1 MDKKSITMADIAR
14 HAGVSKAT
22 VSAVVNGKDSVGEET
37 RARVQAVMDRFRY
50 RPQSA
55 ARLTG
60 KRGRKCLGFI
70 IKESRNPYYAE
81 TLAGIQS
88 VAQEAGFLVQVAS
101 SEGDLER
108 EQHLVEQFSAQDV
121 DGLIITPILHADA
134 DLSHLFDLKRLNV
147 PFVLLERVPGLI
159 ANLVDIDNVQ
169 AARAAT
175 RHLLEGGHT
184 RIVHFGGPAYSAH
197 SEERARGV
205 RLAFSESHL
214 ALAEEDVV
222 PAGDTLRSGYEAAM
236 SRFSSRP
243 YPSAISCYN
252 DLVALGAMRA
262 LQELG
267 VAVPDEVSVMGFDD
281 LEILDYLPIPLSTVR
296 VPKRSM
302 GETAARLLLN
312 QIDSDGH
319 AKPTR
324 RTLDAE
330 LVIRASTRSVG
341 EIAAG
346 L

>member
-22 VSAVVNGKDSVGEET
+22 VSAVVNGRDTVGEET
-37 RARVQAVMDRFRY
+37 RARVQAVMDRFKY
-50 RPQSA
+50 RPQLT

-60 KRGRKCLGFI
+60 KRGRNCLGFI

-121 DGLIITPILHADA
+121 DGLIITPIMHADA
-134 DLSHLFDLKRLNV
+134 DLSHLFELKRLNV

-159 ANLVDIDNVQ
+159 ANLVDIDNVE

-175 RHLLEGGHT
+175 RHLLESGHT
-184 RIVHFGGPAYSAH
+184 RIVHFAGPAYSAH

-205 RLAFSESHL
+205 RLAFSESHI
-214 ALAEEDVV
+214 ALADADVV
-222 PAGDTLRSGYEAAM
+222 ETGDTLRSGYEAAM
-236 SRFSSRP
+236 RRFADGSRP
-243 YPSAISCYN
+243 TAISCYN

-267 VAVPDEVSVMGFDD
+267 ISVPDEVSVMGFDD
-281 LEILDYLPIPLSTVR
+281 LEILDYLPTPLSTVR
-296 VPKRSM
+296 VPKRQM
-302 GETAARLLLN
+302 GEAAARLLLN
-312 QIDSDGH
+312 QIDSEGH
-319 AKPTR
+319 AKPR
-324 RTLDAE
+324 RQTLDAE
-330 LVIRASTRSVG
+330 LVIRASTRAHTTQGV
-341 EIAAG
+341 
-346 L
+346 